1 MSFINYYMSFILLF
15 VIFILRYICFIV
27 CRVSNVNEM
36 FRKNVC
42 DKMLVDIMSVDEMSV
57 DKMSVY
63 KCLYTEGLDKMYVV
77 QMWYTTCL

>member
-1 MSFINYYMSFILLF
+1 M
-15 VIFILRYICFIV
+15 CFIV

-42 DKMLVDIMSVDEMSV
+42 DKMRVDIMSVDEMSVDKMSV

-63 KCLYTEGLDKMYVV
+63 KCLYTEGLDKMCVV